1 MNSEALILIG
11 TLGGALIGALST
23 LGVTWLNK
31 RSEERKHYRELI
43 INLAVE
49 NYKEA
54 GIMARAMLERRPD
67 ISQIQY
73 PLDDFIIRMVQLGE
87 LIIDKKLNPTEI
99 KDILAKM
106 DALTDQ
112 VHEYYDT
119 REEARRIKNA
129 ETQDRV

>member
-54 GIMARAMLERRPD
+54 GAMARAVLEKRPET
-67 ISQIQY
+67 SQIHY
-73 PLDDFIIRMVQLGE
+73 PFDDFIIHMVQLGE
-87 LIIDKKLNPTEI
+87 LIIDKKLNPNEV
-99 KDILAKM
+99 KEILAKM
-106 DALTDQ
+106 DALTEQ
-112 VHEYYDT
+112 VHEYYET
-119 REEARRIKNA
+119 REQNRKKKKVESHN
-129 ETQDRV
+129 RV